1 MGPLAVIALVVV
13 AAAVIAALS
22 LQRVGAHEQMVI
34 FRLGRTDEGLVRG
47 PGIVPIIPIVDRP
60 IRVDLRPRIY
70 HLSGV
75 RATTSDENEV
85 LVDATI
91 HCRVVD
97 PFKSVVN
104 VASLDGALPAVTET
118 LLRSIA
124 VEQTRTDLLA
134 GRDQLTNALL
144 ESVRVP
150 AARWGVE
157 IDDLDVTD
165 LRPVAS

>member
-1 MGPLAVIALVVV
+1 LGTLAVIGLVVV
-13 AAAVIAALS
+13 AAAVIAVLS
-22 LQRVGAHEQMVI
+22 LQRVRAHEQMVI
-34 FRLGRTDEGLVRG
+34 FRLGRTHEGLVRG
-47 PGIVPIIPIVDRP
+47 PGIVPILPIVDRP
-60 IRVDLRPRIY
+60 VRVDIRPRVY

-75 RATTSDENEV
+75 RATTSDEDEV

-97 PFKSVVN
+97 PLKSVVN

-118 LLRSIA
+118 MLRAIA
-124 VEQTRTDLLA
+124 VEQTRADLLA
-134 GRDQLTNALL
+134 GRDQLTSTLL
-144 ESVRVP
+144 ENVRVP

-165 LRPVAS
+165 LRAVAG